1 MRGAG
6 GISLVMRSTLRLLR
20 LIILVIPFVASICVM
35 LLMFTCEVMITLLS
49 TFIKQVYELFS
60 ELGLPI
66 PGRPEPDDE

>member
-1 MRGAG
+1 
-6 GISLVMRSTLRLLR
+6 
-20 LIILVIPFVASICVM
+20 M